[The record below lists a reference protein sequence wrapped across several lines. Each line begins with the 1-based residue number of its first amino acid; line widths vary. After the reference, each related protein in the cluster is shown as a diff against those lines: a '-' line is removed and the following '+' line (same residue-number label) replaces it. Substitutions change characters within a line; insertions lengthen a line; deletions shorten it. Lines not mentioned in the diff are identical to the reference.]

1 MTLNGL
7 KIFLN
12 LTQISQKAI
21 LKKVMKNLHNLYNDL
36 PFFHE
41 RMGIE
46 KVEKLVANMHDK
58 EGYVIPLTNPKLA
71 INHGIVLKENA

>member
-1 MTLNGL
+1 
-7 KIFLN
+7 
-12 LTQISQKAI
+12 
-21 LKKVMKNLHNLYNDL
+21 MKNLHNLYNDL

-58 EGYVIPLTNPKLA
+58 EGYVIHLTNPKLA